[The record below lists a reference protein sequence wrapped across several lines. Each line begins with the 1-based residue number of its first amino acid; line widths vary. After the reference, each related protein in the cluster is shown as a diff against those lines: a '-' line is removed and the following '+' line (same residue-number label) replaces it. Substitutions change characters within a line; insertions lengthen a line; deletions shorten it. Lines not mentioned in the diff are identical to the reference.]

1 MPFFIPNDDLVV
13 ENVGN
18 RKWKVIAP
26 LTYLFSVDGI
36 DQAITV
42 PVGYVT
48 DFASVPRLFWVM
60 FPPDGKYT
68 KAAVIHDY
76 LCDNPKKF
84 THTRKQTDYIFLTA
98 MLESGVSRL
107 KSFILFSAV
116 RFYAIVT
123 HTKY

>member
-42 PVGYVT
+42 PAGYVT
-48 DFASVPRLFWVM
+48 DFASVPRLFWIM

-84 THTRKQTDYIFLTA
+84 THTRKQTDYVFLTA
-98 MLESGVSRL
+98 MLESGVSRF

>member
-13 ENVGN
+13 ENVSN

-26 LTYLFSVDGI
+26 LTYMFSVDGI
-36 DQAITV
+36 EQAITV

-48 DFASVPRLFWVM
+48 DFASVPRLFWVL

>member
-13 ENVGN
+13 ENVGD
-18 RKWKVIAP
+18 RKWKVVAP
-26 LTYLFSVDGI
+26 LTYMFSVDGI
-36 DQAITV
+36 EQAITV

-48 DFASVPRLFWVM
+48 DFASVPRLFWVL

>member
-42 PVGYVT
+42 PAGYVT
-48 DFASVPRLFWVM
+48 DFASVPRLFWIM

-84 THTRKQTDYIFLTA
+84 TYTRKQTDYVFLTA
-98 MLESGVSRL
+98 MLESGVSRF

-123 HTKY
+123 RTKY